1 MDLALVIEPGL
12 EKKTRGKDI
21 SVQRCKEMCNSERS
35 QPTLFNMSSPD

>member
-1 MDLALVIEPGL
+1 MDLALVIEPEL
-12 EKKTRGKDI
+12 EKETRGKDT